1 MPVEKSEKVEC
12 PAGQRL
18 FHEGEPGDRAYLV
31 LSGKVEISKKV
42 RDDEVVIALVGKG
55 EIVGEMA
62 LVDDK
67 PRMATARAVEPSL
80 LVVVTRESFRR
91 KLDALDPVTGHLFKK
106 FVGIIRDQASELA
119 SLAKVVR

>member
-1 MPVEKSEKVEC
+1 MPVEKSEKIEC

-18 FHEGEPGDRAYLV
+18 FHEGEPGDRAYLIM
-31 LSGKVEISKKV
+31 SGKVEISKKV